1 MKNGGKSEPENY
13 KPFLKAAY
21 CFEQQNRY
29 SEAKKYLEKAIEID
43 PKNQSLVADL
53 TRVSYKIDEIN
64 NSYVSNQNNYFYK
77 EERKP
82 KEAPEPEPERR
93 IFGGN
98 IGTIEKIQKRTP
110 VSIGKDTT
118 RN

>member
-1 MKNGGKSEPENY
+1 M
-13 KPFLKAAY
+13 
-21 CFEQQNRY
+21 
-29 SEAKKYLEKAIEID
+29 EKAIEID

-110 VSIGKDTT
+110 CVYRKRYNEKLRKKMINVTLPDWQCKKF
-118 RN
+118 